1 VKKELLK
8 YKETFL
14 TEGAEHISG
23 MEKRLLELEKDPAR
37 TALVN
42 DIFREVHTLKGM
54 AATMQFDTMTAMCH
68 AIENILDAVRKTN
81 MKIDGCFDTLFESF
95 NAMKQSLKEISKKD
109 IELDVTEKIDRLK
122 EHLNDKESLTRKV
135 KTVSTPA
142 QSRTQDIAGELAIE
156 KIQDIGVK
164 VEKLDKLMNLTE
176 ELLINKMRLDRM
188 KDILADPELSVTV
201 DTQARL
207 LTELQYN
214 VMLVRMV
221 PIGFI
226 FDRFPMM
233 VRNIAKSQKKEVNLT
248 MEGADIEFDRSVID
262 EVGESLLHLIR
273 NAIDH
278 GIESPDERKKAVK
291 ASVGSIHLSAV
302 RAKDNAVIKVA
313 DDGGGLD
320 IDVIKR
326 SAVKKGIISDNASEE
341 EVMDSIFLGA
351 SVTQQATEI
360 SGRGFGMNIVKEKIE
375 SINGTIRVES
385 DRGKGTA
392 FTIEIPLTLAI
403 IKTLFVEAGGRT
415 YAIPLSNIERL
426 VTVTR
431 EDIKGMVNYEAFVLD
446 EEDIPIV
453 DLDVLFGGRG
463 QPADSKPIVI
473 IKKGNDKLGLA
484 VDKLLT
490 TQEIVIKPL
499 NKLLKENR
507 YFSGSTIIGSGEVV
521 LVLDLTNL
529 ILTKRLL

>member
-1 VKKELLK
+1 
-8 YKETFL
+8 
-14 TEGAEHISG
+14 
-23 MEKRLLELEKDPAR
+23 
-37 TALVN
+37 
-42 DIFREVHTLKGM
+42 
-54 AATMQFDTMTAMCH
+54 
-68 AIENILDAVRKTN
+68 
-81 MKIDGCFDTLFESF
+81 
-95 NAMKQSLKEISKKD
+95 
-109 IELDVTEKIDRLK
+109 
-122 EHLNDKESLTRKV
+122 
-135 KTVSTPA
+135 
-142 QSRTQDIAGELAIE
+142 
-156 KIQDIGVK
+156 
-164 VEKLDKLMNLTE
+164 
-176 ELLINKMRLDRM
+176 
-188 KDILADPELSVTV
+188 
-201 DTQARL
+201 
-207 LTELQYN
+207 
-214 VMLVRMV
+214 
-221 PIGFI
+221 
-226 FDRFPMM
+226 
-233 VRNIAKSQKKEVNLT
+233 
-248 MEGADIEFDRSVID
+248 
-262 EVGESLLHLIR
+262 
-273 NAIDH
+273 
-278 GIESPDERKKAVK
+278 
-291 ASVGSIHLSAV
+291 
-302 RAKDNAVIKVA
+302 
-313 DDGGGLD
+313 
-320 IDVIKR
+320 
-326 SAVKKGIISDNASEE
+326 
-341 EVMDSIFLGA
+341 
-351 SVTQQATEI
+351 
-360 SGRGFGMNIVKEKIE
+360 
-375 SINGTIRVES
+375 VES